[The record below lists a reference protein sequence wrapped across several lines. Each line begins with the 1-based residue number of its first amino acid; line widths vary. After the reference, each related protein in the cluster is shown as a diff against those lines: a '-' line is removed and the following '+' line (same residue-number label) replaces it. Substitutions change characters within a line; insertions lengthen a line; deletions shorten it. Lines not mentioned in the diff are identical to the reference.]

1 MGFHLLN
8 EESRKYFNRAYLSSS
23 SVFSHYALHRANHL
37 QGMKDFTGI
46 SADEELIKYL
56 RTANSDFLSKHYPF
70 TYGKSLT
77 PPWVPTI
84 EHTNAV
90 RPFITKTPDEI
101 YGTGEAQA
109 IDIMFSFNSKVFRW
123 IEIDHLVQTR
133 LV

>member
-1 MGFHLLN
+1 MSKGGASVGFHLLN
-8 EESRKYFNRAYLSSS
+8 EESRRYFNRAYLSSS
-23 SVFSHYALHRANHL
+23 SAFSHYALREANHL
-37 QGMKDFTGI
+37 RGMKDFTKI
-46 SADEELIKYL
+46 SADEELIGYL

-101 YGTGEAQA
+101 YGSGEAQA
-109 IDIMFSFNSKVFRW
+109 IDIMFSFNSKVFCQ
-123 IEIDHLVQTR
+123 IKID
-133 LV
+133 